1 MSATKGLSTL
11 SRPLLLFPEPIS
23 AYETLGRVLI
33 GFAMLEFRYTCE
45 DI

>member
-33 GFAMLEFRYTCE
+33 VLATLEFKYAYE